1 VIEPRSILVGEAY
14 ARHRRQHLHGAIAYR
29 RSRSLRLGE
38 HLLLQFEDQHTIRHQ
53 IQEILRAEGVEDE
66 AGVREQIDTYA
77 RLLPDARNLK
87 LCLMVQIPD
96 AAERRRLLPRLAWIG
111 DHIYLELDGLPRV
124 RAIANED
131 LHPADRRLSAVHFLR
146 IELDE
151 RAAHALREGRPF
163 ALGCDHP
170 EYAKQ
175 IPVPADLRARLSGD
189 LHEAATRHAAS
200 CALQ

>member
-1 VIEPRSILVGEAY
+1 MIEPHNILVGEAY
-14 ARHRRQHLHGAIAYR
+14 ARYRRQHLHGAIAYR

-38 HLLLQFEDQHTIRHQ
+38 HVLLQFEDRHTIRHQ

-66 AGVREQIDTYA
+66 AGVREQIETYT

-96 AAERRRLLPRLAWIG
+96 AAQRRRLLPRLAWIG
-111 DHIYLELDGLPRV
+111 HHIYLELDGLPRV
-124 RAIANED
+124 RAFANED

-146 IELDE
+146 IALDE
-151 RAAHALREGRPF
+151 RVAHALREGRPF

-170 EYAKQ
+170 EYLEWM
-175 IPVPADLRARLSGD
+175 PAPAELRDRLRGD
-189 LHEAATRHAAS
+189 LLEAASRHAAS
-200 CALQ
+200 CGVQ